1 MDNTRGP
8 LGYNHTTQYVE
19 QNIVSES
26 FLLLQ
31 PDRLINMWLSTHQ
44 ETLDG
49 HGHAEATTGS
59 AGRGRTR
66 KSGGRLNL
74 QQLRECSQF
83 MDVPLIAALC
93 SDTTLLT
100 HPGRT
105 PSIDSTSTPGT
116 STPPAAQSDTS
127 GSPGTRPWDLD
138 TSATPSLVST
148 DLGQSTTDA
157 HHVKTKRKQRGVK
170 ATRRYSL
177 SGVYTTNQVPVTHL
191 KSKSNKTFSGVH
203 HHPTRTGQQTP
214 VTQEAEDPHNTKI
227 S

>member
-1 MDNTRGP
+1 MS
-8 LGYNHTTQYVE
+8 LLIALIQYI
-19 QNIVSES
+19 QIYFIRAFSAAAA
-26 FLLLQ
+26 LL
-31 PDRLINMWLSTHQ
+31 RLINMWFFTYQ
-44 ETLDG
+44 ETLDRP
-49 HGHAEATTGS
+49 GHAEAATGS
-59 AGRGRTR
+59 AGRGHTR

-93 SDTTLLT
+93 SDTTLVS

-105 PSIDSTSTPGT
+105 PSTDSTSTPGT
-116 STPPAAQSDTS
+116 STPPTAQFDTP

-138 TSATPSLVST
+138 TSTTPALV
-148 DLGQSTTDA
+148 STTDA
-157 HHVKTKRKQRGVK
+157 HHVKTKRKHRGVK

-214 VTQEAEDPHNTKI
+214 VTQEVEDHTNTKI